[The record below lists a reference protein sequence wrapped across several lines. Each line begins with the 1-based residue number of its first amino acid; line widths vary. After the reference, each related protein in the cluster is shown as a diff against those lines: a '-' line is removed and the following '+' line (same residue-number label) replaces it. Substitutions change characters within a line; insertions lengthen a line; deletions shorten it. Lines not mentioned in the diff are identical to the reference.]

1 MGRGLLVEIAN
12 DVADRGEGCLQRLSV
27 YPNQHALE
35 TGDVVERR
43 CPQLES
49 PWSLLTARNQK
60 DTGDT
65 KRCLDRPVRLALGHA
80 DDLAQLHRDWAWDV
94 TETIDAR
101 DDQWRTDCNLI
112 RENSQPRLCVARAAS
127 PGSNQ

>member
-1 MGRGLLVEIAN
+1 ITCHGGCWPSMSRSATRLMQLTTWSPNWSRRWLTSSAARWSCPTMRLTVSSRNPDGRGLLVEIAN

-65 KRCLDRPVRLALGHA
+65 KR
-80 DDLAQLHRDWAWDV
+80 
-94 TETIDAR
+94 
-101 DDQWRTDCNLI
+101 
-112 RENSQPRLCVARAAS
+112 
-127 PGSNQ
+127 